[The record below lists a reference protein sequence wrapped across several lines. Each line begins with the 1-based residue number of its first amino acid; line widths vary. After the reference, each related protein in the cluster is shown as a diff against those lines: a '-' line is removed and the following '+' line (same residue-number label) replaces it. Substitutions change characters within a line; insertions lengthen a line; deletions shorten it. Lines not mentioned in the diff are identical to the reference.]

1 MAEALVMER
10 LLDLHC
16 RFLSLSVLQNAGFF
30 YWEDCKPF
38 FKSKCGC
45 RCGGWTCKNFTDFN
59 VIGASAV
66 LSYPITADHDV
77 FMPGSPGA
85 TNSMSSCRNSEINP
99 DFLSER

>member
-1 MAEALVMER
+1 MGKYMTNHPGERITEYVLGLIIKEA
-10 LLDLHC
+10 
-16 RFLSLSVLQNAGFF
+16 FF
-30 YWEDCKPF
+30 GAFSSRNTIKAFENLGITPYYPDMFDKI
-38 FKSKCGC
+38 
-45 RCGGWTCKNFTDFN
+45 DF
-59 VIGASAV
+59 IGASAV